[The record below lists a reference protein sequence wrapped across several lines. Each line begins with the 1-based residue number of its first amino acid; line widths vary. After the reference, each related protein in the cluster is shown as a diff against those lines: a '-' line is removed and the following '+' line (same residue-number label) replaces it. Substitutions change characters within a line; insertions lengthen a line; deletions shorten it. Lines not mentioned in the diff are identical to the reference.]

1 LRSFW
6 LGLIGVL
13 AIVYAAN
20 SMVDVSGLDSYDA
33 IYRLSKAQTSRDIL
47 VWDQYFD
54 QRPWLEAKLDDA
66 RHCPDTLILGS
77 STVGTIA
84 ADGEHAE
91 SIINGWLTNGGIE
104 ELEAATAIMD
114 RSGCRPQKIVLGVDP
129 WLFNVAQTSE
139 SWRSLSSDVFA
150 FRRAHGDFGA
160 FDLLLQSV
168 EQRWQTF
175 KERLNYSSTL
185 ATARFVLRRVRQKL
199 AWQATLVRMNPDA
212 YCDSVKRP
220 PWIRAADGHYHI
232 CTKLRGITPATALE
246 EAEAYV
252 ARNTRSIA
260 DWERIDPE
268 RLRRLE
274 RVLGVWRSW
283 QRDVVLVAPPLHPIA
298 YQKVTAVPKLS
309 MLLHDMDAALERA
322 CRSAGAA
329 YVNLRDP
336 AVLGCTV
343 DQFRDGHHSDSRC
356 SGKVLSASMQALASM
371 RAGAS
376 P

>member
-6 LGLIGVL
+6 LGLLGVL
-13 AIVYAAN
+13 SVVYAMN
-20 SMVDVSGLDSYDA
+20 SVVDVSGLDSFDT
-33 IYRLSKAQTSRDIL
+33 IYRLSKAQTTQDIL

-54 QRPWLEAKLDDA
+54 QRPWLQAKLDDA
-66 RHCPDTLILGS
+66 RNCPDTLILGS

-84 ADGEHAE
+84 AEGEPAE

-114 RSGCRPQKIVLGVDP
+114 RSGCRPERIVLGVDP
-129 WLFNVAQTSE
+129 WLLNAAQSSE
-139 SWRSLSSDVFA
+139 SWRSLSNDVFA

-160 FDLLLQSV
+160 LDVLAQSV
-168 EQRWQTF
+168 EQRWQAF

-185 ATARFVLRRVRQKL
+185 ATARFVLRRLRQKL

-212 YCDSVKRP
+212 YCDSVTRA

-232 CTKLRGITPATALE
+232 CTRLRGITPATALE
-246 EAEAYV
+246 DAEGYV

-268 RLRRLE
+268 RWRRLE
-274 RVLGVWRSW
+274 RVLRVWRSW
-283 QRDVVLVAPPLHPIA
+283 QLDVALVSPPLHPVA
-298 YQKVTAVPKLS
+298 YEKVTAVPKLRT
-309 MLLHDMDAALERA
+309 LLQDMDGAIERA
-322 CRSAGAA
+322 CRSIGAA

-336 AVLGCTV
+336 AVLGCTA

-356 SGKVLSASMQALASM
+356 ASKVLRASLQALAPTQT
-371 RAGAS
+371 R
-376 P
+376 PYP